1 MIRLPECLESS
12 LNDRRSRLTHIRVTK
27 LFEPLPCVECN
38 PAQIERAIGS
48 ILDNAIDAIDA
59 KSEAQAA
66 IAGTEYMGEIII
78 TLNDHDDWIELSITD
93 NGIGIPESA
102 RPRIF
107 DPFFTTKDVG
117 GGTGLGLTTAY
128 QILVEGH
135 GGRIDAETSM
145 EHGTTIMVSLPVSQT
160 KHPERQ
166 L

>member
-1 MIRLPECLESS
+1 
-12 LNDRRSRLTHIRVTK
+12 
-27 LFEPLPCVECN
+27 VECN

-59 KSEAQAA
+59 KSEAQTA